1 MPFQF
6 AKRKTIAVAVYI
18 LFKSLAYGCLGI
30 VVGLIGRTFS
40 IISLQSVLSMV
51 AACCMLLI
59 LVVPV
64 IHSKMKLPPWMN
76 KSYTTIFHQLM
87 KNPRSQWFA
96 LFGFINGWL
105 PCGTVVAALA
115 VAAVPASPIEGFLFM
130 FIFGLATAPVLIIMI
145 IFKKG
150 ITGGVKRI
158 FSWVS
163 KTAMLFVVVL
173 LCWRAFG
180 VNGNDPTAGKHM
192 IFCAP
197 WTKNK

>member
-1 MPFQF
+1 MPFHF
-6 AKRKTIAVAVYI
+6 AKQKTIAVAVYI

-40 IISLQSVLSMV
+40 ILSLQSVLSMV

-76 KSYTTIFHQLM
+76 KLYTTIFHQLM

-105 PCGTVVAALA
+105 PCGTVAAALA

-150 ITGGVKRI
+150 ITGGGKRF
-158 FSWVS
+158 FSLVS
-163 KTAMLFVVVL
+163 KTAMLLVVVL
-173 LCWRAFG
+173 LCWRAFN
-180 VNGNDPTAGKHM
+180 VHEINADLEKHA
-192 IFCAP
+192 IFCTP
-197 WTKNK
+197 W